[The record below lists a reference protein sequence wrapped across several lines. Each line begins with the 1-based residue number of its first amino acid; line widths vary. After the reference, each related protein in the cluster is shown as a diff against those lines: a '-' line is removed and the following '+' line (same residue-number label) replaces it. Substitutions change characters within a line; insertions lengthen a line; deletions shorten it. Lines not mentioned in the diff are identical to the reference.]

1 MTTIVLKPSE
11 YAMAAYLASVRQ
23 FVNEDFRVSDKQM
36 GKDDGFQIAV
46 DGLVAE
52 FGVCKHFNVCPDLSF
67 EPRSGGIDCVISN
80 KKVDVKSTKF
90 GKTLVYIPEWKS
102 KTSVDQYIYCYV
114 KFRTVEILGW
124 FSSDDVFRYEN
135 LEPSHRK
142 DVFHHV
148 LNLKNL
154 RKF

>member
-11 YAMAAYLASVRQ
+11 YAMASYLSSVRQ
-23 FVNEDFRVSDKQM
+23 FINENSNVADKQM
-36 GKDDGFQIAV
+36 GIDDGFQISV

-67 EPRSGGIDCVISN
+67 EPRSGGIDCVINN
-80 KKVDVKSTKF
+80 KTVDIKSTKF
-90 GKTLVYIPEWKS
+90 GNTVVKIPDWKS
-102 KTSVDQYIYCYV
+102 KFNIDRYIYCYV

-124 FSSDDVFRYEN
+124 FSHDDIFKFEN
-135 LEPSHRK
+135 LEPSPKK
-142 DVFHHV
+142 DVLHHV